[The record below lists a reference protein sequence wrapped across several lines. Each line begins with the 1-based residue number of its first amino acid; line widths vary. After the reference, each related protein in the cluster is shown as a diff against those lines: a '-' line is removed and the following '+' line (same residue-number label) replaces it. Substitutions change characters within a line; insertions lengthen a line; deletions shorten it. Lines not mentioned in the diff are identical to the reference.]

1 MDEQNVTFIPAN
13 EILELDA
20 DGSMKTMDGRFF
32 DPGTWTTRD
41 PGEETPAAEHG
52 IIVGEDQDGPIT
64 TDESLPSEQDW
75 QKIGEIVDE
84 QNLPLV
90 PLGEVPEVVGGFD
103 LETERRQML
112 DRLMA
117 HLPSPWEGLSVY
129 AEIFYGAEELFGGA
143 KRPYVHILRWDAIS
157 PQKITDEK
165 IDVGSYTTRVTQGA
179 SLKARAIANAQRRL
193 ITEESGFTPEEVKV
207 RTIRISSLIPENGKD
222 LTIEQI
228 EDHEM
233 IEAKDA
239 QAAALRETPE
249 KEMAREEDRLSEF
262 EKRRREIRERV
273 TKGELAPDEN
283 VSPDAPGDPSEIVRE
298 VIRVKGQDEAR
309 MIIES
314 AILLGHNVMLEGHTG
329 VGKTTLL
336 AEIAHDHGRKL
347 IRVNLN
353 GQTGKEDFVGQWL
366 VRSGEHG
373 SETFFAYGTL
383 VEAMRAGHWL
393 VCDEI
398 NAALPEILFVLQSLL
413 DDDRQIRL
421 TEKDGEVIRAHP
433 DFRFFSSMNPSDEYA
448 GTKELNGSL
457 KSRFGTWIQFDYPEP
472 AIEQEILM
480 TRTGIDPAQ
489 AAIMVDVAQRL
500 RTAKSSGLCYMPIST
515 RDLLRWAEQTI
526 ALKNRALAFKYTI
539 LNRAGLDAPFFSQTL
554 KAADQEFDRLMKEV
568 GRKVDPS
575 VLILGEIRQSAQKVK
590 DAEKKIEE
598 AEAQAREIINVA
610 VTKADAEERRI
621 AEMINSIA
629 ERERQVRERLTK
641 EMAQMMAQKMEGFL
655 AGGSPSVEE
664 IENEPG
670 DETEFD
676 ITLPG

>member
-1 MDEQNVTFIPAN
+1 
-13 EILELDA
+13 
-20 DGSMKTMDGRFF
+20 
-32 DPGTWTTRD
+32 
-41 PGEETPAAEHG
+41 
-52 IIVGEDQDGPIT
+52 
-64 TDESLPSEQDW
+64 
-75 QKIGEIVDE
+75 
-84 QNLPLV
+84 
-90 PLGEVPEVVGGFD
+90 
-103 LETERRQML
+103 
-112 DRLMA
+112 
-117 HLPSPWEGLSVY
+117 
-129 AEIFYGAEELFGGA
+129 
-143 KRPYVHILRWDAIS
+143 
-157 PQKITDEK
+157 
-165 IDVGSYTTRVTQGA
+165 
-179 SLKARAIANAQRRL
+179 
-193 ITEESGFTPEEVKV
+193 
-207 RTIRISSLIPENGKD
+207 
-222 LTIEQI
+222 
-228 EDHEM
+228 
-233 IEAKDA
+233 
-239 QAAALRETPE
+239 
-249 KEMAREEDRLSEF
+249 
-262 EKRRREIRERV
+262 
-273 TKGELAPDEN
+273 
-283 VSPDAPGDPSEIVRE
+283 
-298 VIRVKGQDEAR
+298 VKGQDEAR

-621 AEMINSIA
+621 AEDGGLPRRRIPLGGGD
-629 ERERQVRERLTK
+629 RER
-641 EMAQMMAQKMEGFL
+641 
-655 AGGSPSVEE
+655 AGR
-664 IENEPG
+664 
-670 DETEFD
+670 
-676 ITLPG
+676 